1 MFKKIFEYAGPYK
14 KNMYVATVV
23 VLVSVLM
30 GVLPFVLAY
39 QVIASLVMGESIEAS
54 FIILRVVL
62 VLACLVLQA
71 LFYGWGLNL
80 SHKAAYDTLLRLRT
94 ALQKRFEKLPL
105 GVIQDKGTGTVKKLF
120 VDDVD
125 SLEVLLAHSM
135 PEGIANLMI
144 PIAVYVAMF
153 FVDWKLA
160 LLSLAS
166 MKKWWRPQRKLS
178 VWSSLRNFRRVFI
191 RWLVMQEKCS
201 PAVSASVFLWQ
212 GQS

>member
-39 QVIASLVMGESIEAS
+39 QVIAPLVMGESIEAS

-80 SHKAAYDTLLRLRT
+80 SHKAAMTRC
-94 ALQKRFEKLPL
+94 
-105 GVIQDKGTGTVKKLF
+105 
-120 VDDVD
+120 
-125 SLEVLLAHSM
+125 
-135 PEGIANLMI
+135 
-144 PIAVYVAMF
+144 
-153 FVDWKLA
+153 
-160 LLSLAS
+160 
-166 MKKWWRPQRKLS
+166 S
-178 VWSSLRNFRRVFI
+178 VCERHFKNGLKSCPSVSFRI
-191 RWLVMQEKCS
+191 KAPAQSKSCS
-201 PAVSASVFLWQ
+201 WMM
-212 GQS
+212 

>member
-30 GVLPFVLAY
+30 GILPFVLAY
-39 QVIASLVMGESIEAS
+39 QVIAPLVMGESIEAS

-62 VLACLVLQA
+62 VLVCLVLQA

-125 SLEVLLAHSM
+125 SLEVLLAHS
-135 PEGIANLMI
+135 
-144 PIAVYVAMF
+144 
-153 FVDWKLA
+153 
-160 LLSLAS
+160 LSL
-166 MKKWWRPQRKLS
+166 
-178 VWSSLRNFRRVFI
+178 I
-191 RWLVMQEKCS
+191 HI
-201 PAVSASVFLWQ
+201 
-212 GQS
+212 